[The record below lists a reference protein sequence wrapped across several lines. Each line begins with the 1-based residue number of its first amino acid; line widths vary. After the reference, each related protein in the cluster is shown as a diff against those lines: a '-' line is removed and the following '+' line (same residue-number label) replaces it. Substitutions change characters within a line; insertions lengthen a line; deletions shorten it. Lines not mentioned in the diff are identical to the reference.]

1 MRRVDLRAASPPG
14 LRVAGLATLLLLPAA
29 GCGGGEADRGA
40 VPDSVYVEAMARLVL
55 LDTAVSPTLE
65 PALTGAAL
73 DSARDRV
80 LERWG
85 VDAEALLA
93 FARERGDE
101 PDRMEAVWRRV
112 YELSGAL
119 KDEEWR
125 PLPDSLDLLAGDT
138 LPGGAG
144 EPSAGPADT
153 GASRPDTAAPPGGSG
168 DPPGGG
174 AR

>member
-1 MRRVDLRAASPPG
+1 MSLAAPGAAPASGLRAAG
-14 LRVAGLATLLLLPAA
+14 VAALLLLPAA
-29 GCGGGEADRGA
+29 GCGGDEADRAA

-65 PALTGAAL
+65 PALSGAAL

-80 LERWG
+80 LELWG

-125 PLPDSLDLLAGDT
+125 PLPDSLDPLAGDT
-138 LPGGAG
+138 LPGAAG
-144 EPSAGPADT
+144 GPSAGPADT
-153 GASRPDTAAPPGGSG
+153 GAIRPDTAPSPGAGG
-168 DPPGGG
+168 DGAGGG
-174 AR
+174 VR